1 MTKESWRIS
10 ENLEAIRK
18 NIDKNPEESYCKNPK
33 ILWGKNPKQT
43 KRMANF
49 RKTPKNPVES
59 HKIQ

>member
-33 ILWGKNPKQT
+33 IL
-43 KRMANF
+43 
-49 RKTPKNPVES
+49 
-59 HKIQ
+59 